1 MLLRRLNRRISVPPV
16 DEVYLFLDFIFIGI
30 QIAVLINRS
39 LLTSLQCAAHKF
51 QRLRRVVLIKHKRTH
66 HTVAVVD
73 KHALLL
79 DLQRIT
85 FYISAHI
92 WLTTGVSLFYFS
104 VIIIEIAIVLCQLV
118 RADWVV
124 AFEQIFNKAL
134 LTDILIIDEIQFF
147 TVITAPIPLTLLYIT
162 DIKKAIE

>member
-1 MLLRRLNRRISVPPV
+1 
-16 DEVYLFLDFIFIGI
+16 
-30 QIAVLINRS
+30 
-39 LLTSLQCAAHKF
+39 
-51 QRLRRVVLIKHKRTH
+51 
-66 HTVAVVD
+66 
-73 KHALLL
+73 
-79 DLQRIT
+79 
-85 FYISAHI
+85 
-92 WLTTGVSLFYFS
+92 VSLFYFS